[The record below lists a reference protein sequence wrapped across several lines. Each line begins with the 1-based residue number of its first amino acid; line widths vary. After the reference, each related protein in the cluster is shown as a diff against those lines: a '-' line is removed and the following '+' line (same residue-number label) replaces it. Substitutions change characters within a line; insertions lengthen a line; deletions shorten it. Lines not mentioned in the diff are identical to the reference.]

1 MPKTILITGA
11 SSGFGLLTA
20 RLALSRGWAVA
31 AASRRPEAA
40 LLDGLGHER
49 LLSLCMDVTD
59 AASVR
64 KGLRAMGERFG
75 VPDAVV
81 NNAGIGL
88 LGAAEEVAPEAL
100 RRQFET
106 NFFGAVEL
114 ARAVLPAMRARGAG
128 QLVFVSSDL
137 GRTGAPGLSAY
148 CATKHALEG
157 WAESLFHEIA
167 PFGIGVTIIEP
178 GAFRTGFHERSMEV
192 AAGVGDPNGPYAPL
206 YQSLATGFFGGPEPP
221 TGEIV
226 AEAILRAA
234 EGSEPRLRVPVGEDA
249 QEWSRGRFV
258 AEEEEFIRDL
268 AGRFGWH
275 AWRSS

>member
-31 AASRRPEAA
+31 AASRNPEAA
-40 LLDGLGHER
+40 PPDGPGHER
-49 LLSLCMDVTD
+49 LLPLRMDVSD
-59 AASVR
+59 PASVR
-64 KGLRAMGERFG
+64 EGLRAVEERFG
-75 VPDAVV
+75 VPEAVV

-114 ARAVLPAMRARGAG
+114 TRAVLPAMRARGAG
-128 QLVFVSSDL
+128 QFVFVSSDL

-157 WAESLFHEIA
+157 WAESLFHEAA
-167 PFGIGVTIIEP
+167 PFGIGVTIVEP

-192 AAGVGDPNGPYAPL
+192 AAGVGDPDSPYAPL
-206 YQSLATGFFGGPEPP
+206 YRSLAAGFFGGPEPP

-226 AEAILRAA
+226 AEAILLAA
-234 EGSEPRLRVPVGEDA
+234 EGWEPRLRAPVGEDA
-249 QEWSRGRFV
+249 EEWSRGRFV

-275 AWRSS
+275 AWRST

>member
-11 SSGFGLLTA
+11 TSGFGLLTA
-20 RLALSRGWAVA
+20 RLALSRGWVVA
-31 AASRRPEAA
+31 AASRHPEAVPP
-40 LLDGLGHER
+40 DGTGRER
-49 LLSLCMDVTD
+49 LLPLRMDLSD
-59 AASVR
+59 PASVR
-64 KGLRAMGERFG
+64 EGLRAVEERFG
-75 VPDAVV
+75 APDALV

-114 ARAVLPAMRARGAG
+114 TRAVLPAMRARRGG

-157 WAESLFHEIA
+157 WAESLFHEAA

-192 AAGVGDPNGPYAPL
+192 AAGVKDPSGPYAPL
-206 YQSLATGFFGGPEPP
+206 YQSLATEFFGGPEPP
-221 TGEIV
+221 AGESV
-226 AEAILRAA
+226 AEAILLAA
-234 EGSEPRLRVPVGEDA
+234 EGREPRLRVPVGEDA
-249 QEWSRGRFV
+249 QEWARGRFV
-258 AEEEEFIRDL
+258 AQEEAFIRDL